1 MKKFLQGG
9 FLAIFLSSLMPLS
22 CFALEAVIY
31 NENVLSQKVSNEIN
45 LIGKEL
51 YEKTGIFLA
60 LAAGEQSSFENLA
73 QKQKDLP
80 EPNVL
85 LILSKNSHKVDI
97 IGSSEALSF
106 FDKEAVLSPYAGTGT
121 ILPILASKKGDIY
134 NAALLNGYGDIADRL
149 AKYFNIK
156 LESSIGNANRDTLDI
171 LRILLYG
178 FICFALLYYTQRR
191 LKKRNTKIETKR
203 RRFG

>member
-1 MKKFLQGG
+1 MKKFFQDG
-9 FLAIFLSSLMPLS
+9 FLAIFLSFFAPISS
-22 CFALEAVIY
+22 FALDAVIY
-31 NENVLSQKVSNEIN
+31 NENVLSQKVSSKIN

-60 LAAGEQSSFENLA
+60 LAVGDKISLESLT

-80 EPNVL
+80 QPSVL
-85 LILSKNSHKVDI
+85 LVLSKESHKVDI
-97 IGSSEALSF
+97 VGSSEALSF

-134 NAALLNGYGDIADRL
+134 NAALLNGYADIADRL
-149 AKYFNIK
+149 ARYFKIE
-156 LESSIGNANRDTLDI
+156 LENSIGNANRDTLNI

-191 LKKRNTKIETKR
+191 MKKRHQSQETKR